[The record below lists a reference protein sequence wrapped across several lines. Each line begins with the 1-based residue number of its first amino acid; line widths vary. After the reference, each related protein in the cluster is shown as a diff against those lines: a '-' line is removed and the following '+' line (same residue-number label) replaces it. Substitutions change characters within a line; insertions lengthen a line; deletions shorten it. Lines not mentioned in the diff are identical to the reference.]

1 MPGMVATVGVTNDDR
16 EDVVRAAS
24 PDCDVFAFVLDH
36 AQVATL
42 SAGPPLTATSC
53 ATTATSTA
61 PALTGD
67 VRLAGEFI
75 GSGIG
80 TTSIRPGWP
89 GSFACE
95 E

>member
-42 SAGPPLTATSC
+42 SAGPPLTATS
-53 ATTATSTA
+53 TA